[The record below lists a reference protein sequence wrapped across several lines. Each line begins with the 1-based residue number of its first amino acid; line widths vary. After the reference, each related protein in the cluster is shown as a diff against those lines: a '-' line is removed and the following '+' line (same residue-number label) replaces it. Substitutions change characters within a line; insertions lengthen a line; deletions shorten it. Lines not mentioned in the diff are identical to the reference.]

1 MADEGVYSLPSD
13 GKGRG
18 GVLSFVVHL
27 ILILGVRVVL
37 GNLEGGT
44 GFLANG

>member
-1 MADEGVYSLPSD
+1 MAGEGVYSLPSD

-27 ILILGVRVVL
+27 FLGVRVVL

-44 GFLANG
+44 GFLAIG